1 MTTTMMGQTSSQPG
15 PPSPQQSGAV
25 ADIMPGDTGPRKP
38 KHRKDRKDRK
48 SSEYGQVNADEEES
62 ARALL
67 QMRDEAVNHVR
78 RPSTEYDLAASSQL
92 MNETYNTQ
100 PAASSED
107 DTSSKKRKRVGKGDP
122 KRQKK
127 RRQNTS
133 DSRLQE
139 RTVSPIRED
148 SPAAPAASD
157 GTDGLDYLFNDLEE
171 PSQSSSEP
179 DNIHPLQSSHK
190 LDDIHSDDG
199 DVASL
204 LQDYEQDEMS
214 SFTFK
219 KPHDQSHIEHH
230 DTLNCTLPRSSPPSY
245 DGALVKSHK
254 NRKKKRKRHSG
265 PSSDPHF
272 EEDQTLPGVTGQ
284 HEFDIDFQA
293 FDDFC
298 AANGVGSANLFD
310 DTPGQALPIDPVLME
325 EGELAHA
332 NNGVEENSE
341 GDAATPR
348 AQQAKRRRASLRS
361 KRQAEDSAKMTVPLV
376 SNDLLVDSL
385 DLLNTDQQDQVLP
398 GFEDMQRQSS
408 QEYHPS
414 RESSMASGRQSPL
427 NETDVL
433 EKVPASSRQKASTPK
448 HKASQRKR
456 KLHVSSPPAEDEAPK
471 GGTYTIGEITKLEK
485 VRENYCDEHKIS
497 EWQFNEL
504 IHNPVKGNSKAQT
517 LWQEIYETLDYRTK
531 HSLRRFC
538 HRRFHNFG
546 VRGAWTAED
555 DELLDHAVEEKGK
568 SWVAVGQM
576 MGRFEEDVRDRWRN
590 YHVNA
595 ELRNTEKWLDSDVR
609 NLAMAVDQCMHL
621 MRDARLRALQ
631 EKYEGRDIPEA
642 EWSQAQNVDDTK
654 LINWQVVSDRMGG
667 SKSRLQCSFKWGKL
681 KDADRR
687 RFMKEVKAARKAAI
701 PQKPTKNPWRMTK
714 AMKRAEQMRPG
725 DKLELLE
732 ALSGCRALEKL
743 SIPWQS
749 LGSSDFTAR
758 WKTSDKKAAWQIM
771 KRNFAAPDWMD
782 YQDIVNRLLTMQLAG
797 GENLDEKYDPE
808 VHGYGRAPHPMA
820 AAEKV
825 ESKKK
830 KMKEKLEKQKSKRKA
845 KHASKPRKADR
856 ASKVKSAVFVPES
869 DIEDDEVQEPSLE
882 TEDRN
887 SGTQS
892 NSDSRRSSNGSGTQA
907 HNEDA
912 EAARTADTSV
922 DGSED
927 EELPRSRQ
935 VSDDLAELLRSVR
948 DA

>member
-1 MTTTMMGQTSSQPG
+1 MMGQTSSQPV
-15 PPSPQQSGAV
+15 PPSSQQSGAV
-25 ADIMPGDTGPRKP
+25 ADLMPGDTGHRKR
-38 KHRKDRKDRK
+38 KHREKRTRPEND
-48 SSEYGQVNADEEES
+48 QVSVDEEES

-100 PAASSED
+100 PSTSSED
-107 DTSSKKRKRVGKGDP
+107 DTTSKKRKRDQTGN
-122 KRQKK
+122 QK
-127 RRQNTS
+127 RRKKGKLNANHS
-133 DSRLQE
+133 SLRE
-139 RTVSPIRED
+139 TVVIPIRED

-157 GTDGLDYLFNDLEE
+157 GMDGLEYLFNDLEE
-171 PSQSSSEP
+171 PTQSSP
-179 DNIHPLQSSHK
+179 QPHDMHPLQSSHK
-190 LDDIHSDDG
+190 LDEIHSDDG

-204 LQDYEQDEMS
+204 LQDYEQDEMNSFQFTERHAQPQVEEEDIIS
-214 SFTFK
+214 S
-219 KPHDQSHIEHH
+219 
-230 DTLNCTLPRSSPPSY
+230 TLPTSSPSIY
-245 DGALVKSHK
+245 DSALAKSHK
-254 NRKKKRKRHSG
+254 TRKRKRKRHSE

-272 EEDQTLPGVTGQ
+272 EEDQTLPDVTGQ

-325 EGELAHA
+325 EGELAHV
-332 NNGVEENSE
+332 NDGVEAISE

-361 KRQAEDSAKMTVPLV
+361 KRQADGSTEMTVPLV
-376 SNDLLVDSL
+376 SNDLLVGSF

-398 GFEDMQRQSS
+398 GFEDLQRQSS
-408 QEYHPS
+408 QEYNPS
-414 RESSMASGRQSPL
+414 RASSMASGRQSPS

-433 EKVPASSRQKASTPK
+433 EKAPTSSRHKASTPK
-448 HKASQRKR
+448 HKALQRKQ
-456 KLHVSSPPAEDEAPK
+456 KSHVSSPPAEDEAPK
-471 GGTYTIGEITKLEK
+471 GGVYSSGEITKLENF
-485 VRENYCDEHKIS
+485 RGNYCEEHKIS
-497 EWQFNEL
+497 EWQFNEI
-504 IHNPVKGNSKAQT
+504 IHNPMKDNSKAQA

-595 ELRNTEKWLDSDVR
+595 ELRNSEKWLDCDVR
-609 NLAMAVDQCMHL
+609 NLAKAVDQCMHL

-631 EKYEGRDIPEA
+631 EKYEGRDIAEA
-642 EWSQAQNVDDTK
+642 EWNEARNVDDSK

-687 RFMKEVKAARKAAI
+687 RFMKEVRAAQKAGI
-701 PQKPTKNPWRMTK
+701 PRKPTKNPWRRTK
-714 AMKRAEQMRPG
+714 ALKRAEQMRPG

-732 ALSGCRALEKL
+732 ALSGCRALEEV
-743 SIPWQS
+743 SIPWHS
-749 LGSSDFTAR
+749 LGNSDFTAR

-771 KRNFAAPDWMD
+771 KRNFGAPDWMD

-808 VHGYGRAPHPMA
+808 LHGSGRVSQPMG
-820 AAEKV
+820 AAEKE
-825 ESKKK
+825 ESKKR
-830 KMKEKLEKQKSKRKA
+830 KMKEKLEKQTIKRRA
-845 KHASKPRKADR
+845 KHASKPRKEEER
-856 ASKVKSAVFVPES
+856 ASKVKSAMFVPES
-869 DIEDDEVQEPSLE
+869 DVEDDEVPDSPAATQ
-882 TEDRN
+882 DRG

-892 NSDSRRSSNGSGTQA
+892 NSDSRRSSNGPSTQT

-912 EAARTADTSV
+912 EVAGTAETSV
-922 DGSED
+922 DGNED
-927 EELPRSRQ
+927 EELPKSRQ
-935 VSDDLAELLRSVR
+935 VSDDLADLIRSVR

>member
-1 MTTTMMGQTSSQPG
+1 MMGQISSQPV
-15 PPSPQQSGAV
+15 PPSTQQLGAV
-25 ADIMPGDTGPRKP
+25 ADVMPVDTGSGKR
-38 KHRKDRKDRK
+38 KHRKDRKK
-48 SSEYGQVNADEEES
+48 PEYDGINEES
-62 ARALL
+62 ACALL
-67 QMRDEAVNHVR
+67 QMRDEAVDHVR

-100 PAASSED
+100 PPVVSKDS
-107 DTSSKKRKRVGKGDP
+107 TTSKKRKRDEKGDQ
-122 KRQKK
+122 KRRKK
-127 RRQNTS
+127 RRQETS
-133 DSRLQE
+133 HSPSRDK
-139 RTVSPIRED
+139 TVSPIREYC
-148 SPAAPAASD
+148 PAVPATSD
-157 GTDGLDYLFNDLEE
+157 GTDSLDYLINDLEE
-171 PSQSSSEP
+171 PPQSSPKP
-179 DNIHPLQSSHK
+179 DDIHPSQSSHK
-190 LDDIHSDDG
+190 LDDIRSDDG

-214 SFTFK
+214 TFPFE
-219 KPHDQSHIEHH
+219 KPPSQPQPEQDDILSSR
-230 DTLNCTLPRSSPPSY
+230 LPTSSPPSY
-245 DGALVKSHK
+245 GRALAKSHRMR
-254 NRKKKRKRHSG
+254 NKKRKRHSG
-265 PSSDPHF
+265 PSS
-272 EEDQTLPGVTGQ
+272 ELNSLEDQTSPGVTGQ

-310 DTPGQALPIDPVLME
+310 DTSGQALPIDPVLME

-332 NNGVEENSE
+332 SDGIEANFE
-341 GDAATPR
+341 GDATAPR
-348 AQQAKRRRASLRS
+348 AQAKRRRASLRS
-361 KRQAEDSAKMTVPLV
+361 KRQTQDFAEVTVPLV
-376 SNDLLVDSL
+376 SNDPLVDSR

-408 QEYHPS
+408 QDYNPS
-414 RESSMASGRQSPL
+414 RTSSAASGRQSPSSDT
-427 NETDVL
+427 NVL
-433 EKVPASSRQKASTPK
+433 EKASASSRQKASTPK
-448 HKASQRKR
+448 HRVSQRKR
-456 KLHVSSPPAEDEAPK
+456 KSHVSSLPAEDKAPK
-471 GGTYTIGEITKLEK
+471 GGAYTTGEITKLENF
-485 VRENYCDEHKIS
+485 RENYCEEHKIS

-504 IHNPVKGNSKAQT
+504 IHTPMKGNLKAQA
-517 LWQEIYETLDYRTK
+517 LWLEIYETLSYRTK

-555 DELLDHAVEEKGK
+555 DELLDRVVEEKGK

-595 ELRNTEKWLDSDVR
+595 ELRNTEPWIDSDVR

-642 EWSQAQNVDDTK
+642 EWNQAQNADDSK

-687 RFMKEVKAARKAAI
+687 RFMKEVRAAQKVGN

-732 ALSGCRALEKL
+732 ALSGCRAIEELN
-743 SIPWQS
+743 IPWQS
-749 LGSSDFTAR
+749 LGNPGFTAR

-820 AAEKV
+820 AAEKA
-825 ESKKK
+825 ELKKR
-830 KMKEKLEKQKSKRKA
+830 KMMEKLEKQKSMRKA
-845 KHASKPRKADR
+845 KQQSKPRKADR
-856 ASKVKSAVFVPES
+856 ASKAKSTAFVPES
-869 DIEDDEVQEPSLE
+869 DIEDNEVPEPSLA

-892 NSDSRRSSNGSGTQA
+892 NSESRRSSNGFGNQT
-907 HNEDA
+907 HNNDA
-912 EAARTADTSV
+912 AGTADTSV
-922 DGSED
+922 DGGDD

-935 VSDDLAELLRSVR
+935 VSDDLAELIRSVR
-948 DA
+948 DG

>member
-1 MTTTMMGQTSSQPG
+1 MGQTSSQPV
-15 PPSPQQSGAV
+15 PPSPPQSGAV
-25 ADIMPGDTGPRKP
+25 AVMPGDTGPRKR
-38 KHRKDRKDRK
+38 KHRRKRP
-48 SSEYGQVNADEEES
+48 EYGRVDADEEES

-78 RPSTEYDLAASSQL
+78 RPLTEYDLAASSQL
-92 MNETYNTQ
+92 MNEIYNTQ
-100 PAASSED
+100 PSAFSED
-107 DTSSKKRKRVGKGDP
+107 DTTSKKRKRTRKGDQ
-122 KRQKK
+122 KRRKK
-127 RRQNTS
+127 RRQNAS

-139 RTVSPIRED
+139 NIVSPIRDD
-148 SPAAPAASD
+148 SPAAPAGSD
-157 GTDGLDYLFNDLEE
+157 GMDGLDYLFNDPEE
-171 PSQSSSEP
+171 HSQSSSEP
-179 DNIHPLQSSHK
+179 DNTHPLQSSHK

-214 SFTFK
+214 SCTFK
-219 KPHDQSHIEHH
+219 MPNDQPHIEHQ
-230 DTLNCTLPRSSPPSY
+230 DILSCTLPKSSLPSY

-254 NRKKKRKRHSG
+254 VSKKKRKRRSG
-265 PSSDPHF
+265 PSSDPHS

-284 HEFDIDFQA
+284 HELDIDFQA

-332 NNGVEENSE
+332 NNGVEANSE
-341 GDAATPR
+341 GDAAMPR
-348 AQQAKRRRASLRS
+348 AQQSKRRKVSLRS
-361 KRQAEDSAKMTVPLV
+361 KRRADDSAESTVPLV

-385 DLLNTDQQDQVLP
+385 DLLNTEQQDQVLP
-398 GFEDMQRQSS
+398 GLEDMQRQSS

-414 RESSMASGRQSPL
+414 RASSMASGLQSPS
-427 NETDVL
+427 NKTDVL
-433 EKVPASSRQKASTPK
+433 EKAPASSREKASTPK
-448 HKASQRKR
+448 LKASQRKR
-456 KLHVSSPPAEDEAPK
+456 KSQVSSPPTEDEAPR
-471 GGTYTIGEITKLEK
+471 GGAYTNGEISKLENL
-485 VRENYCDEHKIS
+485 RETYCEEHKIS

-504 IHNPVKGNSKAQT
+504 IHNPVKGNSKAQA
-517 LWQEIYETLDYRTK
+517 LWQEIYEKLDYRTK

-555 DELLDHAVEEKGK
+555 DELLDHVVEEKGK

-595 ELRNTEKWLDSDVR
+595 ELRNTEKWLDCDVR
-609 NLAMAVDQCMHL
+609 NLARAVDQCMHL

-631 EKYEGRDIPEA
+631 EKYDGRDIPEA
-642 EWSQAQNVDDTK
+642 EWDQAQNVDGSK

-687 RFMKEVKAARKAAI
+687 RFMEEVRAARKAGI
-701 PQKPTKNPWRMTK
+701 PQKPIKKPWRMAK

-732 ALSGCRALEKL
+732 ALSGCRAIEELN
-743 SIPWQS
+743 IPWQS
-749 LGSSDFTAR
+749 LGNAGFTAR

-771 KRNFAAPDWMD
+771 KKNFAAPDWMD
-782 YQDIVNRLLTMQLAG
+782 YQDIVNRLLTTQLAG
-797 GENLDEKYDPE
+797 GEDLYEKYDPE
-808 VHGYGRAPHPMA
+808 IHGYGRVPHPMA
-820 AAEKV
+820 AAEKA

-830 KMKEKLEKQKSKRKA
+830 KMKEKLEKQKSTRKA
-845 KHASKPRKADR
+845 KHASKPEKADR
-856 ASKVKSAVFVPES
+856 ASKVKSAMFVPES
-869 DIEDDEVQEPSLE
+869 DIEDDEVNEPSMA
-882 TEDRN
+882 TQDRG
-887 SGTQS
+887 SCTQS
-892 NSDSRRSSNGSGTQA
+892 NSGSRRSSDGFGTQT
-907 HNEDA
+907 HNVDA
-912 EAARTADTSV
+912 MAGTADTSV
-922 DGSED
+922 DGCD
-927 EELPRSRQ
+927 DDKLPRSRQ
-935 VSDDLAELLRSVR
+935 VSDELAELLRSVR
-948 DA
+948 DV